1 MDSLPSESPGK
12 SQARE
17 VAEPKTPGN
26 WDLSQLSALHPHG
39 SQKII
44 ACTCQASG
52 TACGRDWDYEKET
65 NFRFSGMALG
75 LVAFSCLYLVWAGGA
90 GSVACAEGWPRVLVS
105 LAGSL

>member
-44 ACTCQASG
+44 ACTARLLVQPVEKTG
-52 TACGRDWDYEKET
+52 TMKKKPISSSQE
-65 NFRFSGMALG
+65 
-75 LVAFSCLYLVWAGGA
+75 
-90 GSVACAEGWPRVLVS
+90 WPWV
-105 LAGSL
+105 